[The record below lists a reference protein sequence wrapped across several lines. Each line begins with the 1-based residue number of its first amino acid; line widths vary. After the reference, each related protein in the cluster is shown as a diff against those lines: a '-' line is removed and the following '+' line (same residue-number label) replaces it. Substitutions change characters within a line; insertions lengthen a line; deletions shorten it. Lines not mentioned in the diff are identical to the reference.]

1 MDAGALRHRVVGS
14 IARALRGHPGVLSGI
29 RSAVRS
35 AALQQDILKHTAA
48 RVLPQ
53 IIQPDPKE
61 IFLTLTANCNLRCK
75 GCRYGRDFMPGSQL
89 PWPVVRDLLDDC
101 KYFGINSIR
110 LYGGE
115 PLLHRDLPKI
125 VEHAKKLGLHPW
137 LTTNGILLKE
147 KIDELY
153 DMGLRDISVGY
164 YGTGEEYDAYVQRK
178 DRYTALERGV
188 AYARERYG
196 PELNIALG
204 WVLMRPTCNVDEI
217 RRLSKFAERYS
228 APIGVSL
235 IHYSLPYFTEG
246 PEQELQFRPEDRA
259 AIEGAVA
266 ELIRIKQLRPELI
279 QQSLMA
285 LRSIPDWLLKK
296 ADMRV
301 PCDRYHL
308 LWVGAD
314 GTVQLCYVTFKLGNL
329 HEQRLASMLFTR
341 EHKEAARDAFL
352 LNCPNC
358 HCSYNSRIE
367 KDLGSR
373 LRYS

>member
-1 MDAGALRHRVVGS
+1 MEFVALRRRLVRS
-14 IARALRGHPGVLSGI
+14 IVHALHGHPRVLGGI

-35 AALQQDILKHTAA
+35 AALRQDILKHSAA
-48 RVLPQ
+48 KFLPQ

-61 IFLTLTANCNLRCK
+61 IFITLTANCNLRCK

-89 PWPVVRDLLDDC
+89 PWPIVRDLLDDC
-101 KYFGINSIR
+101 KRFGINSIR

-125 VEHAKKLGLHPW
+125 VEYANKLGLRPW

-147 KIDELY
+147 KIDELFNV
-153 DMGLRDISVGY
+153 GLRDVSVGY
-164 YGTGEEYDAYVQRK
+164 YGTGEEYNAYVQRK
-178 DRYTALERGV
+178 DRYALLECGI

-196 PELNIALG
+196 LDLRIALG

-217 RRLSKFAERYS
+217 QRLWMFAERYF

-246 PEQELQFRPEDRA
+246 PDQELQFRPQDSS
-259 AIEGAVA
+259 AIEKAVA
-266 ELIRIKQLRPELI
+266 ELIRMKQLRPELI

-296 ADMRV
+296 SAMRV

-314 GTVQLCYVTFKLGNL
+314 GTVQLCYVTFRLGNL
-329 HEQRLASMLFTR
+329 QQQRLASMLFTA
-341 EHKEAARDAFL
+341 EHRRAAQDAFL

-358 HCSYNSRIE
+358 HCSYHSRIE
-367 KDLGSR
+367 KDAVSR